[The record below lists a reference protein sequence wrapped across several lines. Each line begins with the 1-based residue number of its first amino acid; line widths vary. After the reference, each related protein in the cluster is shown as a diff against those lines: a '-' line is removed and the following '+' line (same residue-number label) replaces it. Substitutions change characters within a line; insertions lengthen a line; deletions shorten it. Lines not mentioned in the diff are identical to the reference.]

1 MQVHILDVGQGDS
14 ILIEAPGDKTVL
26 IDAGTSKSN
35 VLDNL
40 RQRGIERLDM
50 VIATHPHAD
59 HIGGLPGVL
68 KEMDVGAYVDNGMTH
83 TTMTYART
91 LQAVESGDVQYL
103 AGVSGRRFNV
113 GSEVQLTIL
122 YPRSTLLRGTR
133 SDLNS
138 NSVVIRL
145 DHKDIC
151 FLFTGDAEDPTE
163 RDLLNRGLD
172 ECEVLKVAHHG
183 SKHST
188 SDALLRAV
196 KPKYAAISAGAGNR
210 YGHPAPET
218 LSRLE
223 RAGVEVHRTDLQG
236 TITFIS
242 SGRSISIRSQR
253 DATAP
258 NVAKADK
265 AATVVPAQPAPTTT
279 VHHTAS
285 PTTGSASTVN
295 VNTASAAELESFHG
309 IGPSKSA
316 AIIADRAANGPFSSC
331 SDLQRVHGI
340 GPKTVENIQ
349 NQCSTETQAIVSD
362 ESTDRAP
369 TDAQPE
375 QTQPKSQPSSSP
387 EESATPAP
395 AKLRWWQ
402 LLKKNRS
409 KANNDDSSKSITA
422 A

>member
-1 MQVHILDVGQGDS
+1 MQVHILDVGQGDA

-35 VLDNL
+35 VLENL
-40 RQRGIERLDM
+40 QQRGIKRLDL
-50 VIATHPHAD
+50 VIASHPHAD
-59 HIGGLPGVL
+59 HIGGMPAVL
-68 KEMDVGAYVDNGMTH
+68 KGFEIGTYVDNGMTH

-91 LQAVESGDVQYL
+91 LQAVEGKEIQYQR
-103 AGVSGRRFNV
+103 GVNGRTFNV
-113 GSEVQLTIL
+113 GPEVKLTIL
-122 YPRSTLLRGTR
+122 HPRSTLLRGTR

-138 NSVVIRL
+138 NSVVVRL

-163 RDLLNRGLD
+163 RDLLNRGLN

-188 SDALLRAV
+188 SDSVLRAV
-196 KPKYAAISAGAGNR
+196 KPRYAAISAGAGNR

-218 LSRLE
+218 LERLE
-223 RAGVEVHRTDLQG
+223 RAEVEVHRTDIEG

-253 DATAP
+253 KPSTES
-258 NVAKADK
+258 VAEASTTESHPTPIQHTVV
-265 AATVVPAQPAPTTT
+265 ASATVA
-279 VHHTAS
+279 
-285 PTTGSASTVN
+285 TGSPVN
-295 VNTASAAELESFHG
+295 VNTADSTGLQSLHG

-316 AIIADRAANGPFSSC
+316 AIIADRTANGSFSSC

-349 NQCSTETQAIVSD
+349 GRCVTESETGVADVEPEDDSLTNETTETEAQV
-362 ESTDRAP
+362 EP
-369 TDAQPE
+369 TRE
-375 QTQPKSQPSSSP
+375 P
-387 EESATPAP
+387 EELKQAP
-395 AKLRWWQ
+395 ESDLRWWQ
-402 LLKKNRS
+402 LLKKLRS
-409 KANNDDSSKSITA
+409 KQNNGESKEIASA